1 MNRLREIL
9 AVPDAREAV
18 LREMAGRLSGARR
31 VVLTTHI
38 GADGDGAGSQVALAC
53 WLRAGGVEV
62 TIVNPTPFPDTLR
75 FLLPDPEL
83 VAELGDGKAETALRE
98 MDLAVVLDTSEA
110 NRVAP
115 LVEYLAP
122 ERTLVI
128 DHHPPGPSVVGDLR
142 LQDTTAAATGELI
155 YDLVTLTDGE
165 WSEAMALGVYVAI
178 VSDTGSFRFSNTT
191 PRTHLIAARM
201 LEYGVDPEDVFQKLF
216 AIAPRRRVELLR
228 EALATL
234 DTDDD
239 LGIAWMSVPHE
250 VGARLDVT
258 GEDFD
263 GLIEHARSLQGTRI
277 AILLREIAPG
287 ETKISLRSSG
297 DIDVN
302 RIARALGGGGH
313 TKASGATVDAG
324 LEAAL
329 QRVLEE
335 TRRQVGGEGSC

>member
-1 MNRLREIL
+1 
-9 AVPDAREAV
+9 
-18 LREMAGRLSGARR
+18 
-31 VVLTTHI
+31 
-38 GADGDGAGSQVALAC
+38 
-53 WLRAGGVEV
+53 
-62 TIVNPTPFPDTLR
+62 
-75 FLLPDPEL
+75 
-83 VAELGDGKAETALRE
+83 
-98 MDLAVVLDTSEA
+98 
-110 NRVAP
+110 
-115 LVEYLAP
+115 
-122 ERTLVI
+122 
-128 DHHPPGPSVVGDLR
+128 
-142 LQDTTAAATGELI
+142 
-155 YDLVTLTDGE
+155 
-165 WSEAMALGVYVAI
+165 MALGVYVAI

-191 PRTHLIAARM
+191 PRTHAIAARM
-201 LEYGVDPEDVFQKLF
+201 LEHGVDPEDVFQKLF